1 MLPSCP
7 FDWAASVYGSD
18 QRLVLVFA
26 TSCAVSFLV
35 AWAIWI
41 QRIRLLRLTR
51 RSDLLARQAT
61 HSRPTLRLGGIGIF
75 LGIVVVAAFNPGSP
89 GVLQPLII
97 ASLPIVVSG
106 LLEDVGLS
114 QSPRTRLA
122 MAAVSGALALL
133 MLEVALPHIGIPT
146 VDLMLEFLPIAVAFT
161 LFATTGLVHAFNLV
175 DGLNG
180 FASFNA
186 LVSIG
191 GLVGLAWISSV
202 PDLWLPAVALVG
214 ALMGFLP
221 LNFPTGRLFLGDAG
235 AYLIGFCLAWMAVFL
250 VATQANLTPWAVLL
264 VFFWP
269 VADTFLA
276 IARRRQRGSGAA
288 QPDRLHAHHVMMR
301 GVEIAI
307 FGRKDRRRSNP
318 LASALLVPFLL
329 PPPITA
335 WLVWDSPL
343 LAAIAFL
350 FYSILFAITYTS
362 AIWAVRRNGR
372 KSTRR
377 DSGSPALRAGKAEH

>member
-1 MLPSCP
+1 M
-7 FDWAASVYGSD
+7 
-18 QRLVLVFA
+18 VLVFA
-26 TSCAVSFLV
+26 TACAVSFLV
-35 AWAIWI
+35 AWTVWV
-41 QRIRLLRLTR
+41 QRNRFLALTR
-51 RSDLLARQAT
+51 RSDLQARQAS
-61 HSRPTLRLGGIGIF
+61 HSRPTLRLGGVGVF
-75 LGIVVVAAFNPGSP
+75 LGIVVVAAFHPGSP
-89 GVLQPLII
+89 GLLQPLVI
-97 ASLPIVVSG
+97 ASLPIVLSG

-114 QSPRTRLA
+114 QSPRVRLA

-133 MLEVALPHIGIPT
+133 MLEVALPHVGIPA
-146 VDLMLEFLPIAVAFT
+146 VDPMLELLPIAVAFT

-186 LVSIG
+186 LVSVG
-191 GLVGLAWISSV
+191 GLVGLAWISSA
-202 PDLWLPAVALVG
+202 PALWLPAVALVG

-221 LNFPTGRLFLGDAG
+221 LNFPKGRLFLGDAG

-250 VATQANLTPWAVLL
+250 VATQAKLTPWAVLL

-276 IARRRQRGSGAA
+276 IARRRQRGTGTA
-288 QPDRLHAHHVMMR
+288 QPDRLHVHHVMMR
-301 GVEIAI
+301 GVEVAV

-335 WLVWDSPL
+335 LFVWDRPQ
-343 LAAIAFL
+343 LAATAFIIY
-350 FYSILFAITYTS
+350 FIIFSITYTS
-362 AIWAVRRNGR
+362 AIWAIRRNRR
-372 KSTRR
+372 KFAPQS
-377 DSGSPALRAGKAEH
+377 SGSPVLSADTAEH